1 MCDYSPEAANELRD
15 IEGAVRSGTPMSS
28 PETVNQGLSTGD
40 LYHSQSPRAG
50 REAGDGEIPDCHLEI
65 RTNPYGDN
73 QGRKYML
80 RAVSPDETTLWTQA
94 IREQV
99 GISLVVWSSSRV
111 EILGFG
117 HLWLCAL
124 QRALRAGD
132 QCALVSDWESG
143 FWA

>member
-1 MCDYSPEAANELRD
+1 MEICMCVCDYSPEAANELRD

-50 REAGDGEIPDCHLEI
+50 REAGDGDIPDCHLEI

-80 RAVSPDETTLWTQA
+80 RAVSPDETTLWAQA

-99 GISLVVWSSSRV
+99 GIPLVVWSSSRV
-111 EILGFG
+111 
-117 HLWLCAL
+117 
-124 QRALRAGD
+124 
-132 QCALVSDWESG
+132 
-143 FWA
+143 